1 MKLARIDPF
10 ACVAKH
16 ETTAARQP
24 PNTPQPVRRLGPPD
38 LDTGHP
44 RPDGRDSRVRQF
56 RLCAPRSLQ
65 GRKPRHQPGGHPA
78 RYPPSAVLEH
88 STRITGIIHQLS
100 RARDVPQG
108 YSGVRSIQVKIG

>member
-1 MKLARIDPF
+1 MELALIDPF
-10 ACVAKH
+10 AYVAKQ

-24 PNTPQPVRRLGPPD
+24 PNTAQPVRRLEPPH
-38 LDTGHP
+38 LDTGHS
-44 RPDGRDSRVRQF
+44 RPHRMDAHVHQF
-56 RLCAPRSLQ
+56 RLRAPRSLQ
-65 GRKPRHQPGGHPA
+65 GRKPDHQPGGDPA
-78 RYPPSAVLEH
+78 RCPPSAVLEH